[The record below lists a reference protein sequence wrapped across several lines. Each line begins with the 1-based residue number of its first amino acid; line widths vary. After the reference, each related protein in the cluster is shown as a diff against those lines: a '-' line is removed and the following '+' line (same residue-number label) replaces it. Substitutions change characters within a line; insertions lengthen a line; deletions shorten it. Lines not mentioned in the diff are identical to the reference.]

1 MNLQRALNPRLIEGQ
16 LIIIVWLLRYLWH
29 FKYRKGKHNTQF
41 KLRIKVRHRGGGEKA
56 QILGSSICGETLL
69 NIILRPD
76 YENTNITNLTNITRS
91 KW

>member
-41 KLRIKVRHRGGGEKA
+41 KLRIKVRH
-56 QILGSSICGETLL
+56 
-69 NIILRPD
+69 P
-76 YENTNITNLTNITRS
+76 
-91 KW
+91 

>member
-41 KLRIKVRHRGGGEKA
+41 KLRIKVRHHSKNKQNVGTIRKNN
-56 QILGSSICGETLL
+56 QKPLNLL
-69 NIILRPD
+69 RKNSK
-76 YENTNITNLTNITRS
+76 LT
-91 KW
+91 

>member
-41 KLRIKVRHRGGGEKA
+41 KLRIKVRHRGGGKKLKYWA
-56 QILGSSICGETLL
+56 QVFAGKH
-69 NIILRPD
+69 
-76 YENTNITNLTNITRS
+76 Y
-91 KW
+91 